1 MAIQEKNRIA
11 LVSRLAA
18 GLGEPRREASTCS
31 VVFQGEGRQ
40 ILDGIALKVDPD
52 VASATMSAKEPV
64 HPVSPR
70 EEDA

>member
-1 MAIQEKNRIA
+1 
-11 LVSRLAA
+11 
-18 GLGEPRREASTCS
+18 